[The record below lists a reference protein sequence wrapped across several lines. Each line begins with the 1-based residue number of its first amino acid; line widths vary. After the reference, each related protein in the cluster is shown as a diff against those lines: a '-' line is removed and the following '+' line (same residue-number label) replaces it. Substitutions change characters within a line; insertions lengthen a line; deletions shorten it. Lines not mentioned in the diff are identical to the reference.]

1 MSEVLEANIFFFIA
15 SVGVIAFT
23 LLSCIGLYYVIKIL
37 RSVQRIIERIEK
49 GSGMIAEDVA
59 HLREYLG
66 RGSFISRIVG
76 MFFSQMG
83 RRNSRANDED

>member
-37 RSVQRIIERIEK
+37 RSVQRIVERIEK
-49 GSGMIAEDVA
+49 GSGVIAEDVA
-59 HLREYLG
+59 HLREYLTK
-66 RGSFISRIVG
+66 GSFISRIVG
-76 MFFSQMG
+76 MFFSQVG
-83 RRNSRANDED
+83 RKNSRTDDDE